1 MSLHSKVVWSQGMFL
16 LPHHFQQE
24 ARHVEYTIDM
34 RLRATGPHALGLL
47 RARARRR
54 ACWRSAGSASSRA
67 SGILP
72 DGTPFSM
79 PLHDAQP
86 MALDVPADMKGELV
100 CLAVPLAREGV
111 TQVGFDGCR
120 GAASCAAGAP
130 TARSCAT
137 TPTPPTSPRRCR
149 PARSTCAWFAPR
161 RPATATRCWAS
172 PA

>member
-24 ARHVEYTIDM
+24 ARHVEYTVDM
-34 RLRATGPHALGLL
+34 RLRGTGAHAWGFFELALD
-47 RARARRR
+47 
-54 ACWRSAGSASSRA
+54 AGMLAIGRVGIARA

-86 MALDVPADMKGELV
+86 MAFDVPADMKGELV

-111 TQVGFDGCR
+111 TQVGFD
-120 GAASCAAGAP
+120 AAEAHELR
-130 TARSCAT
+130 RSITRAT
-137 TPTPPTSPRRCR
+137 PRS
-149 PARSTCAWFAPR
+149 A
-161 RPATATRCWAS
+161 
-172 PA
+172 

>member
-34 RLRATGPHALGLL
+34 RLRSTGPHAWGFFELALD
-47 RARARRR
+47 
-54 ACWRSAGSASSRA
+54 AGMLAIGRVGIARA

-72 DGTPFSM
+72 DGTPFSI

-86 MALDVPADMKGELV
+86 MALDVPTDMKGELV

-111 TQVGFDGCR
+111 TQVGFDDADQEDALVVKSINR
-120 GAASCAAGAP
+120 Q
-130 TARSCAT
+130 RKH
-137 TPTPPTSPRRCR
+137 
-149 PARSTCAWFAPR
+149 
-161 RPATATRCWAS
+161 
-172 PA
+172 